1 MKMYLEICYEIRDGD
16 ILSFGTILSPVT
28 FSAQNLLMSELLR
41 TL

>member
-1 MKMYLEICYEIRDGD
+1 MKNENSCAKHKIR
-16 ILSFGTILSPVT
+16 IFGAMLSPVT